1 MRNQQFSFLFFVPG
15 RGGEAFVVSGVV
27 FLFLLGG
34 EDYFFFLF
42 FFLRGLVLVFFVPGV
57 SFFQF
62 FFFGEWGGAFWK
74 RWGRSGD
81 GMERAEGAAMASV
94 QGGGGDSAAAEKVK
108 QRRTVMAEGDA
119 DDEEDVCRICRMTG
133 EDDSPLYYPCACSG
147 SIKYVHQECLLQW
160 LNHSNA
166 RQCEVRFVCCGT
178 CLLCGSKGVMV
189 PV

>member
-1 MRNQQFSFLFFVPG
+1 VRNQLFSFLFFVPG
-15 RGGEAFVVSGVV
+15 RGGEALVVSGVF
-27 FLFLLGG
+27 FLVSLRGR
-34 EDYFFFLF
+34 ESFFFF
-42 FFLRGLVLVFFVPGV
+42 FFLRGDFGSGFFGIWG
-57 SFFQF
+57 F
-62 FFFGEWGGAFWK
+62 FFFNFLLGEWGGALRK

-189 PV
+189 LV

>member
-1 MRNQQFSFLFFVPG
+1 MWGFFLVSLRG
-15 RGGEAFVVSGVV
+15 RES
-27 FLFLLGG
+27 
-34 EDYFFFLF
+34 FFLF
-42 FFLRGLVLVFFVPGV
+42 FLRGDFGSGFFGIWG
-57 SFFQF
+57 F
-62 FFFGEWGGAFWK
+62 FFFNFLLGEWGGALRK

-189 PV
+189 LV